1 MAGARRTPAPACGA
15 QRQQALGAGG
25 PGDGWLRTRPEQ
37 LGLGVQVQQ
46 VAIVEIDEQEA
57 AARILEQV
65 AEGIEQA
72 VAGIVGQPQAAIRA
86 EPEKARRP
94 APMGDV
100 DAASERV
107 GMLAGD
113 EQRIAARD
121 QRQPAWIE
129 SFALQRGTCDP
140 GDGLMAARLD
150 VLGTVSEGLL
160 DADRETLSVPRQD
173 PSIHAVAAAG
183 RPFQAEDAEAGASL
197 EIGRQRI
204 VRLRQVVDAQ
214 AGRFRRTG
222 EAGGAP
228 EHRGAGVAVGVE
240 AAHQQQR

>member
-1 MAGARRTPAPACGA
+1 M
-15 QRQQALGAGG
+15 
-25 PGDGWLRTRPEQ
+25 
-37 LGLGVQVQQ
+37 QVQQ
-46 VAIVEIDEQEA
+46 VAVVEIDEQEA
-57 AARILEQV
+57 AARLLEQV

-72 VAGIVGQPQAAIRA
+72 VAGVVGQPQAAIRA

-100 DAASERV
+100 DAAPEWV

-121 QRQPAWIE
+121 QRQPARIE

-160 DADRETLSVPRQD
+160 DADRETLSVPCQD

-183 RPFQAEDAEAGASL
+183 RPFQAEDAEAGAGL

-204 VRLRQVVDAQ
+204 VRLRQAVDAQ

>member
-1 MAGARRTPAPACGA
+1 
-15 QRQQALGAGG
+15 
-25 PGDGWLRTRPEQ
+25 
-37 LGLGVQVQQ
+37 
-46 VAIVEIDEQEA
+46 
-57 AARILEQV
+57 
-65 AEGIEQA
+65 
-72 VAGIVGQPQAAIRA
+72 
-86 EPEKARRP
+86 
-94 APMGDV
+94 MGDV

-150 VLGTVSEGLL
+150 VLGTVAEGLL

-183 RPFQAEDAEAGASL
+183 RPFQAEDAEASASPRL
-197 EIGRQRI
+197 AASGSSACGR
-204 VRLRQVVDAQ
+204 LSM
-214 AGRFRRTG
+214 RRRVGSG
-222 EAGGAP
+222 ERAKPGP
-228 EHRGAGVAVGVE
+228 QSTE
-240 AAHQQQR
+240 ALG